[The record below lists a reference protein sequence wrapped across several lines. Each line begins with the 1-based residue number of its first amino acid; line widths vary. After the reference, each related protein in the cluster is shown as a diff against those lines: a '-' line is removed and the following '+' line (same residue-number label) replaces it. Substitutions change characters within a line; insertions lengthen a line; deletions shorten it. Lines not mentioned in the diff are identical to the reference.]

1 MKEVE
6 EVFFFDPM
14 YFLFALPALLVM
26 LYAQWR
32 VQSAYSKYSRIRN
45 MRGAS
50 GGEVARVLLQ
60 SAGLYDVRIEG
71 TPAKLSDHYDPRH
84 KVLRLSPEVYQ
95 VPSVASMGIVA
106 HEVGHAIQ
114 DAKGYAPMR
123 LRGALIGPANVGS
136 TLGYIFFIL
145 GIVINASGLVWL
157 GVAAFSLAV
166 LFALAT
172 LPVELNASSRAL
184 VLLRNTG
191 MVSVQ
196 ELDGAN
202 AVLQAAALTY
212 VAALLQAV
220 ANLMYYV
227 FVAMGMRRDE

>member
-1 MKEVE
+1 
-6 EVFFFDPM
+6 
-14 YFLFALPALLVM
+14 
-26 LYAQWR
+26 
-32 VQSAYSKYSRIRN
+32 
-45 MRGAS
+45 
-50 GGEVARVLLQ
+50 
-60 SAGLYDVRIEG
+60 
-71 TPAKLSDHYDPRH
+71 
-84 KVLRLSPEVYQ
+84 
-95 VPSVASMGIVA
+95 MGIVA

-123 LRGALIGPANVGS
+123 LRGALVAPANLGS

-145 GIVINASGLVWL
+145 GIVINASGLVWV
-157 GVAAFSLAV
+157 GVVCFSAAA

-184 VLLRNTG
+184 ALLRNTG
-191 MVSVQ
+191 LVSVQ
-196 ELDGAN
+196 ELDGAK

-227 FVAMGMRRDE
+227 FVALGMRRDE